1 LTGLDRGGFAIGQVA
16 IPNRLV
22 LAPMAG
28 VTDMAF
34 RLLCREA
41 GAGLVC
47 LEMASD
53 LALLSRSRRSA
64 EIMRISPYEHPVAAQ
79 LCGSLPDSMARA
91 AAIIASGG
99 VDLIDINMGCP
110 APKIVSNG
118 EGAALMRDP
127 ARAVAIVEAVRAA
140 VGPAVPVTVK
150 IRAGWDEQSITA
162 VPFACAL
169 AQAGTAAIA
178 VHGRVRTQ
186 FYRGQADWSI
196 IRAVKEAI
204 QVPVIGNGDIRT
216 GEDAVAM
223 LDQTGCDA
231 VMIGRGV
238 LGNPGIFTACQTALA
253 GESSQAESGVVSSPL
268 VVAGADRARCMAALR
283 HLRMMLALRG
293 QVRGLVEM
301 RKHAAWYLSGQR
313 GAARLRDEIMRSSS
327 VAEVVSCLCEAFE
340 MPDEGACGRG
350 LPPGK
355 EHVHSLVLNDLDS
368 ITQPV

>member
-1 LTGLDRGGFAIGQVA
+1 
-16 IPNRLV
+16 
-22 LAPMAG
+22 MAG

-41 GAGLVC
+41 GAGLVS

-53 LALLSRSRRSA
+53 LALLSRSRRSG
-64 EIMRISPYEHPVAAQ
+64 EILRISPYEHPVAAQ
-79 LCGSLPDSMARA
+79 LCGSLPESMARA
-91 AAIIASGG
+91 AAVIAADG

-127 ARAVAIVEAVRAA
+127 GRAVAIVEAVRAA

-150 IRAGWDEQSITA
+150 IRAGWDEQSVTA

-169 AQAGTAAIA
+169 AEAGVAAIA

-186 FYRGQADWSI
+186 FYRGQSDWSI
-196 IRAVKEAI
+196 IRAVKESV
-204 QVPVIGNGDIRT
+204 QVPVIGNGDVRT
-216 GEDAVAM
+216 GADAVAM
-223 LDQTGCDA
+223 LEQTGCDA
-231 VMIGRGV
+231 VMIGRGA
-238 LGNPGIFTACQTALA
+238 LGDPAIFTACQAALVGVVPSAEGDPASALA
-253 GESSQAESGVVSSPL
+253 SA
-268 VVAGADRARCMAALR
+268 AGADRARCMAALR

-327 VAEVVSCLCEAFE
+327 AAEVAACLCEAFAV
-340 MPDEGACGRG
+340 PDEGALGRG
-350 LPPGK
+350 LSQRT
-355 EHVHSLVLNDLDS
+355 EHVHSLVLNDLHHS
-368 ITQPV
+368 A